1 MQNANEQ
8 MAKLQA
14 QSKGYFPLI
23 IIVVFSAL
31 IPLGQN
37 LLGKTS
43 SVSIM
48 YGFMGYFLIILSMFK
63 FFDLPGFVKGFAK
76 YDLVTQK
83 FHPYGYIYPFI
94 ELFLGLAYLSHF
106 ILFLTNLIAIIV
118 MSAGAIGVFK
128 SLQSGED
135 VKCACLGT
143 GLNVPLSTVS
153 IVENVGMVVMAIFQ
167 IVRHLFV

>member
-1 MQNANEQ
+1 MQNATEQ
-8 MAKLQA
+8 IAKLQE

-23 IIVVFSAL
+23 VIVVFSAL
-31 IPLGQN
+31 IPLGQKI
-37 LLGKTS
+37 LGHTS
-43 SVSIM
+43 SVTLM
-48 YGFMGYFLIILSMFK
+48 YGFMGYFLIFLSMFK

-83 FHPYGYIYPFI
+83 FPVYGYVYPFI

-106 ILFLTNLIAIIV
+106 ILFLTSLLTIIV
-118 MSAGAIGVFK
+118 MSIGAVGVFK
-128 SLQSGED
+128 SLKSGED
-135 VKCACLGT
+135 IKCACLGT

-153 IVENVGMVVMAIFQ
+153 IVENVGMVVMAVLQ